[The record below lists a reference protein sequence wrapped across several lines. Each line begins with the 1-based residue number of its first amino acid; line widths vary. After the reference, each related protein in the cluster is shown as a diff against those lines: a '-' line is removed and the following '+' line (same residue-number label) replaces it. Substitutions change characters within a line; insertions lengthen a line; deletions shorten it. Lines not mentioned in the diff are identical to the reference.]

1 MEIGSSQI
9 ELVTLNCGHI
19 TEKFAFSLIQRLSL
33 HEEQRDT
40 EGRQPWE
47 GEGRDWSEAF
57 INHGITRTADHH
69 QQLGQRQQTDTFSD
83 PWKEPPLP
91 TP

>member
-1 MEIGSSQI
+1 M
-9 ELVTLNCGHI
+9 ELVTLNCDI

-40 EGRQPWE
+40 EGRQPCE

-57 INHGITRTADHH
+57 IIRM
-69 QQLGQRQQTDTFSD
+69 FIF
-83 PWKEPPLP
+83 
-91 TP
+91 

>member
-1 MEIGSSQI
+1 M

-40 EGRQPWE
+40 EGRQPCE
-47 GEGRDWSEAF
+47 SEGRDWSEAF
-57 INHGITRTADHH
+57 IIRMFIFKNSCTLICNLVNAFYC
-69 QQLGQRQQTDTFSD
+69 DTLLF
-83 PWKEPPLP
+83 
-91 TP
+91 

>member
-1 MEIGSSQI
+1 M

-40 EGRQPWE
+40 EGRQPCE
-47 GEGRDWSEAF
+47 GEGRDWS
-57 INHGITRTADHH
+57 
-69 QQLGQRQQTDTFSD
+69 
-83 PWKEPPLP
+83 
-91 TP
+91 

>member
-1 MEIGSSQI
+1 M

-40 EGRQPWE
+40 EGRQPCE

-57 INHGITRTADHH
+57 IIRM
-69 QQLGQRQQTDTFSD
+69 FIF
-83 PWKEPPLP
+83 
-91 TP
+91 